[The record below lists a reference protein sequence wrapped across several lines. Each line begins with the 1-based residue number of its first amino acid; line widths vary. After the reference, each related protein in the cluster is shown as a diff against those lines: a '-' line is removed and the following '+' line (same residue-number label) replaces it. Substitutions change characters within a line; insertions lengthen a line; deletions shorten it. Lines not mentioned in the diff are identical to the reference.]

1 MPSAI
6 KKLERERR
14 RIRTAVMELAE
25 ANDDIKWEK
34 LQLAKAR
41 RRARGKA
48 SMIRVKFFLRFGKS
62 GGY

>member
-6 KKLERERR
+6 RKLERERR
-14 RIRTAVMELAE
+14 HMRTWALELAE

-34 LQLAKAR
+34 LQVAKAR